1 VNNYPLCK
9 ICGHLVQNHQD
20 KYCMHCALV
29 VHYPK
34 INVREQMTGYC
45 GKDNLKYLEY
55 LVKKVR
61 LRNDMD

>member
-1 VNNYPLCK
+1 
-9 ICGHLVQNHQD
+9 
-20 KYCMHCALV
+20 MHCALV